1 MALRQGPA
9 TLNVS
14 HVLGIFASR
23 LALQPSVVSVSSFL
37 CFDFNIMRQS
47 HGLFA
52 IAKLVVCNSIHPIVH
67 GLLPL
72 LSNTRDTDSQ
82 SATKWREF
90 ESALSTGEVPY
101 YTSP

>member
-14 HVLGIFASR
+14 HVRGIFASR
-23 LALQPSVVSVSSFL
+23 LAFQPSVVSVSSFL
-37 CFDFNIMRQS
+37 CFDFNIMQQS

-52 IAKLVVCNSIHPIVH
+52 IAKLVDTVVH

-72 LSNTRDTDSQ
+72 LSNTRDTVCHQ
-82 SATKWREF
+82 VAR
-90 ESALSTGEVPY
+90 V
-101 YTSP
+101 